1 MRLSSCSIQHHQAHY
16 LLPPL
21 VRALMDPST
30 SVRAEAYRTICYVT
44 EPGDTRAMRLL
55 VTHVEKGLGAVKT
68 EVLDALTA
76 TAARGDLRVTMA
88 LATASEDPR
97 PHLRC
102 VALQCLAR
110 HVDFDQH
117 RKTGLHQGLLQILLH

>member
-1 MRLSSCSIQHHQAHY
+1 MWVLYDYTAQIVSQQDC
-16 LLPPL
+16 LCF
-21 VRALMDPST
+21 PST
-30 SVRAEAYRTICYVT
+30 LSGQVVRLPGAGT
-44 EPGDTRAMRLL
+44 ETPSATGDTRAMRLL
-55 VTHVEKGLGAVKT
+55 VTHVEKGLGALRT
-68 EVLDALTA
+68 DVLDALTA

-97 PHLRC
+97 PHLRRC